1 MYDHPFFQQTPNSD
15 NSNLHPCFVWV
26 NTLFTEPL
34 LKLLALP
41 EETGIRQEFV
51 YLEFL
56 HGTFITRATGLRAPP
71 SVLA

>member
-1 MYDHPFFQQTPNSD
+1 MTTHFYQQTPNSD
-15 NSNLHPCFVWV
+15 NSDIQPCFVWV
-26 NTLFTEPL
+26 TTLFSEPL
-34 LKLLALP
+34 LRLLALP

-51 YLEFL
+51 YQESL